1 MSIRIYRRV
10 CASLVLVGLSVLPAF
25 AQSTQDPRGGIE
37 IGAGATYLTVP
48 KGTSRSMGVGVMAGA
63 FAVVPL
69 TSMYKLQPEI
79 HYEYRQSKVA
89 GSDRKFGYISI
100 PILVRMSLFKGLYII
115 EGPAVHV
122 PVSAKVAGQDVKD
135 NTQSPD
141 VSIVIGV
148 GKRVGK
154 IGLEGRWDSG
164 IRRVQ
169 KTVGTGDVA
178 TRHRSISGVI
188 EIPL

>member
-1 MSIRIYRRV
+1 MSMRIHGKV
-10 CASLVLVGLSVLPAF
+10 CASLVLVGLSALPAL

-48 KGTSRSMGVGVMAGA
+48 KGTSRSMGAGFMAGA
-63 FAVVPL
+63 FAVAPI

-79 HYEYRQSKVA
+79 HYEYRRSKVA
-89 GSDRKFGYISI
+89 GADRTFGYISI
-100 PILVRMSLFKGLYII
+100 PILLRMSLFKGLYII
-115 EGPAVHV
+115 EGPGLHV
-122 PVSAKVAGQDVKD
+122 PVRAKVAGQNVKA
-135 NTQSPD
+135 NTKSPD

-164 IRRVQ
+164 IRTVQ
-169 KTVGTGDVA
+169 KTVGRGDVA
-178 TRHRSISGVI
+178 TRHRSIAGVI
-188 EIPL
+188 AIPL